1 MSSQDFTDEQKI
13 YLKGFVAG
21 SGISRSLRVLPAT
34 HAAPATG
41 GAEAKP
47 AGPEAIHH
55 GAQDRFIAAGKKL
68 CNEELAKRKKNPLDM
83 WDEVREHAEAGKF
96 PKGTDVFCFK
106 FHGLFYVAPAQDA
119 YMCRLRLPAG
129 IISGHQLRAVA
140 DLAERFG
147 GGYADVTTRANLQIR
162 EIRPQNAVALLE
174 GLHELGIVPR
184 GSGADNLRN
193 ITASPTA
200 GIDPREL
207 IDTRPLAK
215 ELHHYIAHH
224 RELYGLPRKFN
235 IAFDGG
241 GAVSSVADT
250 NDIGFVAVRVGE
262 GVVGADGKPVVPGVY
277 FRMQLGGITG
287 HKDFARD
294 TGLLLE
300 PRQCLPLAVAAV
312 RAFIEHGDRTD
323 RKKARLKYV
332 LDRMGHDGFLAETMK
347 HLPAGVSVRRAPPEA
362 CELPA
367 APDRFAHVGVHLQ
380 KQPGL
385 SYVGVVLPVGRMTA
399 PQMRSLADIAARHG
413 GGSIRLTVWQNLLL
427 TDVPDE
433 QIDSVKRELEAL
445 GLGWS
450 ATAVRAGLVACTG
463 NAGCKFSSTDT
474 KRHAADIAAYL
485 DAAGVRLD
493 TPVNIHL
500 TGCPHSC
507 AQHYIGDIGLL
518 GTKVSVGE
526 EMVEGYHVYV
536 GGGCGPEQ
544 GIGRELLRDVVASDV
559 GPLLGRLFRV
569 YQDHRRNDRN
579 GATAESFLEF
589 TRRHSVEELRHLLQ
603 PEAAVA

>member
-1 MSSQDFTDEQKI
+1 MVSEDFTDDQKS
-13 YLKGFVAG
+13 YLKGFMAG
-21 SGISRSLRVLPAT
+21 SGLSRSLRVLPASP
-34 HAAPATG
+34 AAPA
-41 GAEAKP
+41 EPRP

-55 GAQDRFIAAGKKL
+55 AAQDRFLAAGQKL
-68 CNEELAKRKKNPLDM
+68 CNEELAKRKKHPLDM
-83 WDEVREHAEAGKF
+83 WDDVRGHADAGRF

-129 IISGHQLRAVA
+129 IISGHQMRGVA

-147 GGYADVTTRANLQIR
+147 GGYADVTTRANLQVR
-162 EIRPQNAVALLE
+162 EIRPENTVALLE
-174 GLHELGIVPR
+174 GLHEVGIVPR

-215 ELHHYIAHH
+215 QLHHYVLHH

-241 GAVSSVADT
+241 GSVSSVADT
-250 NDIGFVAVRVGE
+250 NDIGFVAVRVAE
-262 GVVGADGKPVVPGVY
+262 GAADSEGDSVAPGVY

-300 PRQCLPLAVAAV
+300 PAQCLPVAAAAL
-312 RAFIEHGDRTD
+312 RAFIDHGDRTD

-332 LDRMGHDGFLAETMK
+332 LDRMGIDGFVAETQK
-347 HLPAGVSVRRAPPEA
+347 RLPAGTSLRRLPLEQCEQPAPP
-362 CELPA
+362 
-367 APDRFAHVGVHLQ
+367 DRLAHVGVHPQ
-380 KQPGL
+380 KQPGRF
-385 SYVGVVLPVGRMTA
+385 YVGVVLPVGRITSA
-399 PQMRSLADIAARHG
+399 QMRGLAAVADRHG
-413 GGSIRLTVWQNLLL
+413 SGTIRLTVWQNLLVS
-427 TDVPDE
+427 DVPE
-433 QIDSVKRELEAL
+433 NQVDSVKRELEAI

-450 ATAVRAGLVACTG
+450 ATAVRSGLVACTG

-474 KRHAADIAAYL
+474 KRHGAEIASYL
-485 DAAGVRLD
+485 DAAGVCLD

-507 AQHYIGDIGLL
+507 AQHYIGDVGLL
-518 GTKVSVGE
+518 GTKVAVGDD
-526 EMVEGYHVYV
+526 MVEGYHLYV

-544 GIGRELLRDVVASDV
+544 DIGREVLRDVVAEDL
-559 GPLLGRLFRV
+559 GPVLERMFRA
-569 YQDHRRNDRN
+569 YQERRCG
-579 GATAESFLEF
+579 GADAPESFQAF
-589 TRRHSVEELRHLLQ
+589 TRRHTVEELRELLQ
-603 PEAAVA
+603 PEAAAA